1 MELKTENDNDNTY
14 YIKSNNSSDEYNA
27 GESSADETSD
37 NEDIKHFIINK
48 MKNDKNK
55 IKELEIKL
63 QIKQEETKQKEL
75 DLQLQIQ
82 IKQEETKQKELEYK
96 TNKLKLEEKR

>member
-1 MELKTENDNDNTY
+1 LQFEF
-14 YIKSNNSSDEYNA
+14 A
-27 GESSADETSD
+27 
-37 NEDIKHFIINK
+37 
-48 MKNDKNK
+48 KNDKNK

-96 TNKLKLEEKR
+96 TNKLKLEEKK